1 MQKAEQQLL
10 MQTSNQILIQIR
22 TMELNYF
29 LNYFSQYNTL
39 AGLIAGFQLIR
50 YLFDF
55 IPVWFL
61 LFV

>member
-55 IPVWFL
+55 IPV
-61 LFV
+61 